1 MDRAYIKSDRNER
14 NGEPVGERRPLMWS
28 PGIKNYTRVLKT
40 APLGATAPFSTPSN
54 SDHPAMNTKTQ

>member
-14 NGEPVGERRPLMWS
+14 NGEPIGERRPLMWS

-40 APLGATAPFSTPSN
+40 APLGATAALNASSN
-54 SDHPAMNTKTQ
+54 SDRPVMNTKTQ